1 MATEAPASPAAAR
14 PTEPIERDKL
24 YVGGE
29 WVAPSA
35 AGAIEVL
42 DSTTEEVIGRVPEGT
57 PEDVDKAV
65 KAARAGFEAWSAVP
79 FEGRLDALQPR
90 RRPLPGPSR

>member
-1 MATEAPASPAAAR
+1 MATEAPAAPAAAR
-14 PTEPIERDKL
+14 PIEPIERDKL

-42 DSTTEEVIGRVPEGT
+42 DSTTEEVIGRVP
-57 PEDVDKAV
+57 
-65 KAARAGFEAWSAVP
+65 
-79 FEGRLDALQPR
+79 
-90 RRPLPGPSR
+90 